1 MCVYICTVVHNVC
14 VCLLVCVCFCSR
26 PTVTGSSVLGVTFS
40 GGVMLAADT
49 LGKGEREGEGGER
62 EREREREMERKRER
76 D

>member
-1 MCVYICTVVHNVC
+1 MSISV
-14 VCLLVCVCFCSR
+14 VCFCSR

-49 LGKGEREGEGGER
+49 LGKEEREGGGRR
-62 EREREREMERKRER
+62 ERERDGEREMEGKRER